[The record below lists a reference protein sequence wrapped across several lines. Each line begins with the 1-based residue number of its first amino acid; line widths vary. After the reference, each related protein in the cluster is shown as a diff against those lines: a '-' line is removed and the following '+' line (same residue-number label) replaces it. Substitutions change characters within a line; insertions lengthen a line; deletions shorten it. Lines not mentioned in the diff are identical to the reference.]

1 MYDSGS
7 AGGYI
12 YRQSLTLN
20 SEHSLVPVR
29 RKVKEHDEKMS
40 STSVE
45 EFKQKE
51 TIREFSYTDDIEM
64 LQREYGEVFN
74 QSLPD

>member
-40 STSVE
+40 ST
-45 EFKQKE
+45 
-51 TIREFSYTDDIEM
+51 
-64 LQREYGEVFN
+64 
-74 QSLPD
+74 